1 MSGLSRLQQGAALR
15 LLPPSNDLQ
24 EAKVPAQEQDIKL
37 DSSVLVRLEQ
47 RQERVL
53 QLAGGQVI
61 ALAMV
66 LDHELPSPPPT
77 AFTSS
82 GTTSPRT
89 ASSR

>member
-15 LLPPSNDLQ
+15 LLPPSNNLQ
-24 EAKVPAQEQDIKL
+24 EAKVQEQHIKL
-37 DSSVLVRLEQ
+37 DLSVLVRLEQ